1 MNQRVLFLYRD
12 ADNYKFA
19 LTRIVSADTPL
30 KPGDEIEY
38 ERLGFD
44 RDTFH
49 DEVVGYL
56 YDDTSDH
63 NLLEVIDVENTTA
76 EADLILA
83 RQPVTPA

>member
-19 LTRIVSADTPL
+19 FTRIVSTDTSL
-30 KPGDEIEY
+30 KLEDEVEY

-49 DEVVGYL
+49 EEVVGYP
-56 YDDTSDH
+56 YDDVSDH
-63 NLLEVIDVENTTA
+63 NLLEVVEVENTTA
-76 EADLILA
+76 EADLILTH
-83 RQPVTPA
+83 QPVTPA